1 MSRYRLER
9 MPHLAGLYAA
19 ALTRPKARTLAT
31 SRALPD
37 SSVEVSGVTLD
48 PARLAAYRR
57 LCGFD
62 ESNQL
67 PITYLF
73 ILMFPLQLYLL
84 TRPEWPLRLP
94 GLVHRGIQLERL
106 ADGLA
111 DPLSLHCSTGPA
123 TPTDLGTEFELVLET
138 RAAGTPIWRARSR
151 ILARSGAGRGRRDRR
166 PDDAAADPGTLD
178 RAGRL
183 DGSTRASRR
192 YARVSGDW
200 NPIHLGWA
208 GARLFGY
215 RRPIAHGM
223 WTLACMLAQAGLDRG
238 MAGDTFDAAFLAPFY
253 LPGTADIHTDEQRF
267 LLRNPASGRI
277 LLRGHRN

>member
-1 MSRYRLER
+1 
-9 MPHLAGLYAA
+9 MPRLAGLYAA
-19 ALTRPKARTLAT
+19 ALTRPKARTLAA

-37 SSVEVSGVTLD
+37 SAVELSGVTLD

-62 ESNQL
+62 KNNHL
-67 PITYLF
+67 PITYPF

-84 TRPEWPLRLP
+84 TRPGWPLRLP

-106 ADGLA
+106 ADGWA
-111 DPLSLHCSTGPA
+111 EPLSLHCSTGTA
-123 TPTDLGTEFELVLET
+123 TPTELGSEFELVLEA

-166 PDDAAADPGTLD
+166 PNDAEAGPGAMD

-183 DGSTRASRR
+183 DGSTHTSRR

-223 WTLACMLAQAGLDRG
+223 WTLARTLALVGLDRG
-238 MAGDTFDAAFLAPFY
+238 TAGETFDAAFQAPFY
-253 LPGTADIHTDEQRF
+253 LPGTAEVHTDAQRF
-267 LLRNPASGRI
+267 LLRHPESGRV
-277 LLRGHRN
+277 LLRGHRNIQNLT